1 MSDASQRDASGG
13 NTPAQ
18 ATADWLAV
26 VVSQGGASP
35 LLIVADN
42 RSIAEQALAWDRSL
56 SEAGWEYRVRLGEV
70 AGQQAACEAGLMAR
84 EAAGFG
90 ACLHFGGGQP
100 RGGCC
105 GGSGCPDRG
114 PADGARSPRLTSRV

>member
-1 MSDASQRDASGG
+1 MSDASQRDALGG

-56 SEAGWEYRVRLGEV
+56 SEAGWEYRVRLG
-70 AGQQAACEAGLMAR
+70 
-84 EAAGFG
+84 
-90 ACLHFGGGQP
+90 
-100 RGGCC
+100 
-105 GGSGCPDRG
+105 
-114 PADGARSPRLTSRV
+114 

>member
-1 MSDASQRDASGG
+1 MSDASQRDALGG
-13 NTPAQ
+13 TTPAQ

-70 AGQQAACEAGLMAR
+70 AGEQAACEAGLMAR
-84 EAAGFG
+84 EAVGFG
-90 ACLHFGGGQP
+90 ACSILAVGSPEVVAVAAAAARIAGLPMVHAP
-100 RGGCC
+100 RI
-105 GGSGCPDRG
+105 
-114 PADGARSPRLTSRV
+114 